1 MLCAGERGHL
11 PRHGEAADE
20 AGLAALGRGH
30 TRLLAG
36 IQTPAPGQGRVV
48 RTVPGAVTIILTIH
62 GKKIEESAIK
72 IIRHL

>member
-30 TRLLAG
+30 TRLLAS
-36 IQTPAPGQGRVV
+36 IQTPAHGQGRVV
-48 RTVPGAVTIILTIH
+48 RAVSGAVTIILTKH
-62 GKKIEESAIK
+62 GKKI
-72 IIRHL
+72 